1 MKRIFKKS
9 QSITE
14 YAVVIACTIAVLTV
28 MQAYFRRG
36 LSGKIKQAVDNNLG
50 LQFDPQEG
58 VYKSVLSQKG
68 DTVEVNRL
76 EKKVNGEDIGWYNI
90 SYSVTGPQSYVDGDE
105 EIVIEEDDS
114 RKPSQ
119 AASYQTSEIPWK
131 KLGEE

>member
-1 MKRIFKKS
+1 MKKVFKKS

-14 YAVVIACTIAVLTV
+14 YAVVIACIVAVLTV

-50 LQFDPQEG
+50 AQFDPQKG

-68 DTVEVNRL
+68 DTVEVSRL
-76 EKKVNGEDIGWYNI
+76 EKKVNGADIGWYNI
-90 SYSVTGPQSYVDGDE
+90 SYSVTGPQSYVGEDGV
-105 EIVIEEDDS
+105 IVIEEDIL

-119 AASYQTSEIPWK
+119 TTSYQTSEIDWNE
-131 KLGEE
+131 LGE